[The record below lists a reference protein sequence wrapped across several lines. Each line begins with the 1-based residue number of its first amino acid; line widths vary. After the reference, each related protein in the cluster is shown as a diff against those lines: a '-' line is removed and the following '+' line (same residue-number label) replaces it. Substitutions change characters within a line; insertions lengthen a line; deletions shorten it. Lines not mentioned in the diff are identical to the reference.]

1 MDLVVFENNKP
12 LVIDEFREGRFDYIE
27 LASDV
32 AETKFFEFLFG
43 RQIVER
49 LARHYPSPRE
59 RHHVPL
65 WLYLSSQLSLRLHGQ
80 HSFHSYPLII
90 RAGGLIDALGPEV
103 AHREVDPQSGDVTL
117 QCTGFND
124 RNLYPRKAPCDQDF
138 LRKLAR
144 DTKPDGLEEWYNRHV
159 AAMYQEL
166 GAFDSDGLFMA
177 DGTYLFVPDNPRY
190 EGSQRLLFDEHNHP
204 VSKKQEQ
211 EMTNAQRARCRWRR
225 HYKAVLLLHCDA
237 AGERFV
243 VAGVRVLREGES
255 EATALW
261 PLLDMFLATVGPGVM
276 KVLLLDRGFINGAQ
290 IGRLK
295 QEHGIDTVIPIRS
308 DMNLQ
313 QDVRGLMKLA
323 TSWEEYK
330 SAHRSPL
337 PDATAP
343 SHGQPAHPTAKK
355 RELKR
360 QKTLAARR
368 AEKAQPPAEPGKV
381 RERTL
386 IARFPELHSWWDCP
400 VPLTGVYSRD
410 VYADGHE
417 EGWLLVATNA
427 DWSARRVR
435 DLYGLRTDI
444 EERHRQVK
452 CFWDLTRFH
461 STAWSLVVSQTVFV
475 CLTYSL
481 LQIHLLQQGRQ
492 ELNRRTWPTGR
503 RLLPDG
509 DRVII
514 YRQQH
519 FAFFT
524 LLEHTE
530 MLLSLEGKARRRAL
544 SKTRRLLQ
552 DAAAAPT
559 ADNPAAA
566 SPTHDAT
573 ASLAPTPASPASDTA
588 APETTAAPP
597 APPAPYV

>member
-12 LVIDEFREGRFDYIE
+12 YVIDEFREGRFDYVE

-32 AETKFFEFLFG
+32 AETKFFQFLFG
-43 RQIVER
+43 DQIVEK
-49 LARHYPSPRE
+49 LGQSYPSPRD

-65 WLYLSSQLSLRLHGQ
+65 WMYVCSQLSLRLHGQ

-103 AHREVDPQSGDVTL
+103 ARRTVDPDSGDLTL
-117 QCTGFND
+117 HCAGFND
-124 RNLYPRKAPCDQDF
+124 RNLYPRQTPCDQDF

-144 DTKPDGLEEWYNRHV
+144 DTEPEKLEEWYNHHV
-159 AAMYQEL
+159 VGVYKEL
-166 GAFDSDGLFMA
+166 GAFDADGVFIA

-211 EMTNAQRARCRWRR
+211 AMTKPQRARCCWRR
-225 HYKAVLLLHCDA
+225 FYKAVLLLHCDA

-243 VAGVRVLREGES
+243 VAGVRVLRVGES

-261 PLLDMFLATVGPGVM
+261 PLLDTFLAAVGSGVM
-276 KVLLLDRGFINGAQ
+276 KVLLVDRGFINGAE

-295 QEHGIDTVIPIRS
+295 QDHGIDTVIPIRS

-313 QDVRGLMKLA
+313 DDVRGLMKLP
-323 TSWEEYK
+323 TTWEEYEPT
-330 SAHRSPL
+330 HRPPL
-337 PDATAP
+337 PDPTRA
-343 SHGQPAHPTAKK
+343 SRDQPPHPAAQQ
-355 RELKR
+355 REQTR
-360 QKTLAARR
+360 QQTLARKQAEL
-368 AEKAQPPAEPGKV
+368 AEKSPPDPSRV

-386 IARFPELHSWWDCP
+386 IARFPSLTSWSDCP

-417 EGWLLVATNA
+417 DGWLLVTTNE
-427 DWSARRVR
+427 DWPAQCVR
-435 DLYGLRTDI
+435 KLYGLRTDI

-452 CFWDLTRFH
+452 CFWDLTRFQ
-461 STAWSLVVSQTVFV
+461 STAWSLVVNQLVFV

-481 LQIHLLQQGRQ
+481 LQLHLLRQGHQ
-492 ELNRRTWPTGR
+492 ELNRRTRPTSR

-514 YRQQH
+514 YRQQC
-519 FAFFT
+519 FGFFT
-524 LLEHTE
+524 LLEHME
-530 MLLSLEGKARRRAL
+530 MTLSLEGRARRRAL
-544 SKTRRLLQ
+544 AKTRSLMQ
-552 DAAAAPT
+552 D
-559 ADNPAAA
+559 
-566 SPTHDAT
+566 
-573 ASLAPTPASPASDTA
+573 
-588 APETTAAPP
+588 APP
-597 APPAPYV
+597 AVGDPGPTPPPDDPPSYV

>member
-1 MDLVVFENNKP
+1 MELVVFENNKP
-12 LVIDEFREGRFDYIE
+12 YVIDEFNEGRFDYIE

-32 AETKFFEFLFG
+32 SETKFFEFLFG

-49 LARHYPSPRE
+49 LAQHYPSPRE

-65 WLYLSSQLSLRLHGQ
+65 WFYLSSQLSLRLHGQ

-103 AHREVDPQSGDVTL
+103 ARREVDPQSGDVKL
-117 QCTGFND
+117 ECEGFND
-124 RNLYPRKAPCDQDF
+124 RHQHPRKTPCDQDF

-144 DTKPDGLEEWYNRHV
+144 DTKPDELEDWYNRHA
-159 AAMYQEL
+159 AAMFQEL
-166 GAFDSDGLFMA
+166 GAFDSEGLFIA

-211 EMTNAQRARCRWRR
+211 EMTKAERSRCRWRR

-243 VAGVRVLREGES
+243 VVGVHVLREAES

-261 PLLDMFLATVGPGVM
+261 PLIDTFLATVGPDVM
-276 KVLLLDRGFINGAQ
+276 KVLLLDRGFINGPQ

-313 QDVRGLMKLA
+313 ADVRGLMKLD
-323 TSWEEYK
+323 TQWEEYEPT
-330 SAHRSPL
+330 HRAAL
-337 PDATAP
+337 PDVTAA
-343 SHGQPAHPTAKK
+343 SHGRPMHPTAAK
-355 RELKR
+355 RESKR
-360 QKTLAARR
+360 QKTLAER
-368 AEKAQPPAEPGKV
+368 KAQRVEPASDLSRV
-381 RERTL
+381 RERTE
-386 IARFPELHSWWDCP
+386 IARFPGLTSWWDCQ
-400 VPLTGVYSRD
+400 VPLTGVYSREI
-410 VYADGHE
+410 YGDGHE
-417 EGWLLVATNA
+417 QGWLLVATNA

-461 STAWSLVVSQTVFV
+461 STSWNLVVSQTVFV

-481 LQIHLLQQGRQ
+481 LQIHLLTQGHQ
-492 ELNRRTWPTGR
+492 ELNRRTWPTSR

-514 YRQQH
+514 YRQQC
-519 FAFFT
+519 FGFFT

-530 MLLSLEGKARRRAL
+530 MMLRLEGKARRRAL
-544 SKTRRLLQ
+544 AKARRLMQ
-552 DAAAAPT
+552 DAAGGPAGVT
-559 ADNPAAA
+559 AGGPACPADAPAAGD
-566 SPTHDAT
+566 P
-573 ASLAPTPASPASDTA
+573 PP
-588 APETTAAPP
+588 PP
-597 APPAPYV
+597 AAYV